1 MIMGL
6 WSEDIKPIV
15 YLYPW
20 NTIDLFCGH
29 RDLKA
34 MNDPEKNDN
43 TELRRSAGARKAES
57 VIGGV

>member
-1 MIMGL
+1 MITGL

-29 RDLKA
+29 RDFKG
-34 MNDPEKNDN
+34 MDDPEKK
-43 TELRRSAGARKAES
+43 TAVSEAPWGEGAE
-57 VIGGV
+57 

>member
-1 MIMGL
+1 MGL

-29 RDLKA
+29 RDFKG
-34 MNDPEKNDN
+34 MNDPEKSDN
-43 TELRRSAGARKAES
+43 AELRSAR
-57 VIGGV
+57 GGRLGE

>member
-1 MIMGL
+1 MITGL

-29 RDLKA
+29 RDFKE

-43 TELRRSAGARKAES
+43 TELRSAGVREAE
-57 VIGGV
+57 